1 MKQLFSLAT
10 GSFIALIAIL
20 LHQSFPPMGVA
31 ASIFLSYSSIWWIG
45 RQFSSRGLKWIAAL
59 GWIAVLFRG
68 ATFGEG
74 QELLIQGDAV
84 GTSLI
89 TIGTIAVLAAVA
101 ARS

>member
-1 MKQLFSLAT
+1 MRQLFSLAA
-10 GSFIALIAIL
+10 GAFSALIAIL
-20 LHQSFPPMGVA
+20 LHQSIPPVGVA
-31 ASIFLSYSSIWWIG
+31 ASIFLSYSAIWWIG
-45 RQFSSRGLKWIAAL
+45 RQFSSRSAKWIAAL

-84 GTSLI
+84 GTALI
-89 TIGTIAVLAAVA
+89 TIGTIAVLAAIA